1 MTKYKDGFS
10 HLSQEILALGKDA
23 FYSQKQKSD
32 LSQAYEFGVGKMC
45 ESLKSADGQEGLKA
59 FQ

>member
-1 MTKYKDGFS
+1 MNKYKDGFS

-45 ESLKSADGQEGLKA
+45 ESLKSADGQ
-59 FQ
+59 